1 MRAFTWAALLVAA
14 GLLVTGTEARLAV
27 IEKDRVPGHH
37 LLYLPSGKYLRIAS
51 LGNAPVAADIL
62 YLWSIQYYGNFQI
75 EDRYQYVDHIYSDVI
90 TELDPKYFDPYWLGA
105 LILSVEKK
113 DLEKAV
119 GLLEKGFRNNPDRWI
134 FLYLA
139 GWECAYARQ
148 YDRAAQ
154 YFRRAAEVKGVPP
167 DVIRLVAGMH
177 QKAGDANTALAEWTR
192 VARDTTDPGV
202 KKIAENRVRSLRTE
216 VGVQTLQGAIERYRS
231 ARGAFPKRLSDI
243 VRAGILSVVPLTPDG
258 EEYAYDRTAG
268 TVAAGAQG
276 VIPR

>member
-1 MRAFTWAALLVAA
+1 MRAFTWAALLAAA

-75 EDRYQYVDHIYSDVI
+75 EDRYKYVDHIYSDII

-154 YFRRAAEVKGVPP
+154 YFGRAAEVKGVPP

-177 QKAGDANTALAEWTR
+177 QKGGDAKTALVEWTK
-192 VARDTTDPGV
+192 VARETSDPGV

-216 VGVQTLQGAIERYRS
+216 VDVQTLQGAVERYRS
-231 ARGAFPKRLSDI
+231 ARGSPPKRLSDL
-243 VRAGILSVVPLTPDG
+243 VRAGILTEVPLTPDG
-258 EEYAYDRTAG
+258 EEYTYDRTTG